1 MNDKLAILI
10 GFSIFIAILFYMKVP
25 SKIAAMLDARANR
38 IRAQLDEAR
47 EAREEAQ
54 TLLASF
60 ERKQA
65 DVQREADEIVKRAK
79 AEATAASEQAQADL
93 QESIARKLCA
103 AEERI
108 AQAESGAMREV
119 RSAAASAAT
128 AAAREA
134 IAGGLAPDRADA
146 MLDDG
151 IATIGARLN

>member
-1 MNDKLAILI
+1 MSDKLAILI
-10 GFSIFIAILFYMKVP
+10 GFCIFIGILFYLKVP

-93 QESIARKLCA
+93 QESIARKLRA

-119 RSAAASAAT
+119 RSAAAAAAT

-146 MLDDG
+146 MLDEG
-151 IATIGARLN
+151 ISTIGARLN